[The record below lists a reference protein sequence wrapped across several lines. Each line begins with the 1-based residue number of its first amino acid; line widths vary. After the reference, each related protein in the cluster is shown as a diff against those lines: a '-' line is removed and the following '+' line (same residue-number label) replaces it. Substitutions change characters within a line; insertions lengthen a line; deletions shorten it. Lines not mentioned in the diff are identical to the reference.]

1 MTDDSDRPISRRTFL
16 KTIAAA
22 SSVLAVPIVSSPTVA
37 HAAIGTVKARATA
50 IRANIGVIL
59 PQAATNESLNQSFT
73 NGFKLA
79 LQGKRNDVTA
89 AVQLV
94 VRESGVQQQQLQ
106 ATLADLFATA
116 KPDLIVGLLRSNVT
130 SSIETLLTKQRRCL
144 VATSLSATVPNTAT
158 PPSWSIDFALPYW
171 QSAWALGQWAAQ
183 NMGKR
188 AAILHSFAE
197 SGYDS
202 AFAFGCGFAA
212 GGGEIVTMTVTH
224 APTSTTKLAETLETV
239 AATQPDVVYLGYTGE
254 LAAEMLT
261 AVPRSGLR
269 GLPVCGT
276 GAMVEG
282 AALNRLGNGALGLRT
297 ATVWDV
303 NATDKTST
311 NFVRAYQNATR
322 TSPDHWSLLGFE
334 IASLITVVA
343 QSLGNDWQDPA
354 MVRTTLLNAQI
365 ESPRGLVGPQT
376 SASTFVIREVRQN
389 RKGLVTASIANVNAT
404 PLADP
409 QIAALQTSLRSGCS
423 LPYLG

>member
-1 MTDDSDRPISRRTFL
+1 MPDDSDRPISRRTFL

-22 SSVLAVPIVSSPTVA
+22 SSALAVPIVSSPTVA

-59 PQAATNESLNQSFT
+59 PQAAINESLNQSFT

-94 VRESGVQQQQLQ
+94 VRESGVRQQQLQ
-106 ATLADLFATA
+106 ATLADVFATA
-116 KPDLIVGLLRSNVT
+116 KPDLIVGLLRPNVT
-130 SSIETLLTKQRRCL
+130 TAIETLLTKQRRCL
-144 VATSLSATVPNTAT
+144 LATSISATIPSTVT
-158 PPSWSIDFALPYW
+158 PPVWGVDFALPYW

-188 AAILHSFAE
+188 AAILHSFVE

-212 GGGEIVTMTVTH
+212 GGGEWSAMTVTH
-224 APTSTTKLAETLETV
+224 APSNPTKLAETLDAV

-254 LAAEMLT
+254 FAAEML
-261 AVPRSGLR
+261 AALPRSGLR

-282 AALNRLGNGALGLRT
+282 AALNRLGNGALGLCT
-297 ATVWDV
+297 ATVWNGD
-303 NATDKTST
+303 AQAKAST
-311 NFVRAYQNATR
+311 NFVRAYQDATR

-343 QSLGNDWQDPA
+343 QKLGNDWQNPET
-354 MVRTTLLNAQI
+354 VRTTLFNAQI

-376 SASTFVIREVRQN
+376 SASSFVIREVRQN
-389 RKGLVTASIANVNAT
+389 RKGFGNVSIANVNAT
-404 PLADP
+404 PAADP
-409 QIAALQTSLRSGCS
+409 QILALQTSLRSGCS